1 MSKPERR
8 DPEKE
13 AFWRSTIH
21 DYRKSGLGQTEYCR
35 QHGLNVNSLNAW
47 IRIIKSRDEERR
59 VGNSRRRKKDE
70 EPYWSFVLD
79 DWQQSGLTLKEF
91 ARGRR
96 LKYQS
101 LCYWKAKIL
110 PDVSDDE
117 VVSAGSGQL
126 AADSFIPVRVI
137 EPSEEP
143 ARGKP
148 ARAVTQQS
156 DSLEIVLRCGR
167 VIRLSSHCE
176 PAFLIAVISAIEAC

>member
-21 DYRKSGLGQTEYCR
+21 DYRKSGLGQTEYCG

-47 IRIIKSRDEERR
+47 VRIIKSRDEERR
-59 VGNSRRRKKDE
+59 LDNSRRRKKDE
-70 EPYWSFVLD
+70 EPYWSSVLD
-79 DWQQSGLTLKEF
+79 AWQKSGLTLKEF

-96 LKYQS
+96 LNLQS

-110 PDVSDDE
+110 ADVSDE
-117 VVSAGSGQL
+117 EAGSGQV
-126 AADSFIPVRVI
+126 ASDSFIPVRI
-137 EPSEEP
+137 LDSSEEP
-143 ARGKP
+143 ARGEP
-148 ARAVTQQS
+148 ARPVTQQRAV
-156 DSLEIVLRCGR
+156 LEIVLRCGR
-167 VIRLSSHCE
+167 LIRLTSQCE